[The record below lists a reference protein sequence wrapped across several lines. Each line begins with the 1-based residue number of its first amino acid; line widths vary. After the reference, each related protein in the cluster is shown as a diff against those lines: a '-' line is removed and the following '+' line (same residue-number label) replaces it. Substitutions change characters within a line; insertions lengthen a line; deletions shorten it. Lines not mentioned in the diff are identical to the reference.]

1 MFLCQCTVYV
11 VVAVSAVVV
20 VSAAVVVV
28 VSAAVVVVS
37 AVVVVVAAVVVG
49 SVETRLLC
57 GVTLEGLQVKHQDGC
72 QLQHPL
78 VTASQPRPHLHSSSA
93 DTDSN
98 CATQHNTRAQ

>member
-37 AVVVVVAAVVVG
+37 AVVVVAAVVVG
-49 SVETRLLC
+49 SVEMRLLC

-72 QLQHPL
+72 QLQHPP